1 MKFSR
6 QTALTFLSLILILL
20 GGCKGKDKTELVVL
34 SGGTK
39 PLKANQIFD
48 YLDNK
53 KENYERLV
61 GVTLFAKVTMRDTSA
76 LVKKAVKQ
84 YRALA
89 EKEGEDNLKLMGYS
103 KLLESA
109 DRRRNLVIHGVTDSD
124 MELAH
129 TITSLNQQVL
139 KIGDQINDTTMRI
152 LAITQLSSNY
162 FALGKND
169 SAEMLTKQGFDLA
182 YNSRD
187 YVHIHFFG
195 VNLGYVFNKKSMYG
209 AAQQYFE
216 TALEAAKKIG
226 SPHTMAVNNLVG
238 LLVSE
243 KNYYDAE
250 QLWNQEFSNKE
261 LNPDTYEDQ
270 VLIINKAY
278 ILQKLGK
285 YKEAQIWINKIKS
298 VANYPDLQIDFH
310 RVILN
315 QMEHQKLNTSVYLDS
330 IKSIWLVYPPDG
342 IKKMD
347 AFIQNALPVN
357 PNLITE
363 KDIRFIDSFVDQSK
377 DDYYDWVD
385 IFESIKGVRAQ
396 SKGDFNE
403 AIGHFRKALEI
414 KELANIKDGI
424 SRKSDITEKL
434 HIREQQAKL
443 EESNILLEHERTSYL
458 WYKLVTAAII
468 LLGLFIIFIIV
479 RERGRLKLQN
489 DLVEK
494 ELILEK
500 KSAEAL
506 QLENEINGRVL
517 ALSKLVIAK
526 ADRINKLLM
535 ALNENNFK
543 DQIRELK
550 TESLAIQN
558 AFSEAKPQLA
568 DKLLE
573 DYSDIQQDFPGVSD
587 LNMTEKRIFVLS
599 INGYHSKEIGSIL
612 GLTGQYVNN
621 ARTRI
626 RKKLDIAENWNEIKI
641 NKKNPNLT

>member
-1 MKFSR
+1 MKISR
-6 QTALTFLSLILILL
+6 HKALTFLSLFLILL
-20 GGCKGKDKTELVVL
+20 GGCKSKEKSELVVL
-34 SGGTK
+34 TGGTK
-39 PLKANQIFD
+39 PLKSNQIFD

-76 LVKKAVKQ
+76 LVKKALQV
-84 YRALA
+84 YRKRA
-89 EKEGEDNLKLMGYS
+89 EEEGENNLKLVGYS

-109 DRRRNLVIHGVTDSD
+109 DRRRNLVIHGVTKSD
-124 MELAH
+124 IELANS
-129 TITSLNQQVL
+129 ITDLNQQVL
-139 KIGDQINDTTMRI
+139 KIGDQLNDTTMKI

-162 FALGKND
+162 FGLGKND
-169 SAEMLTKQGFDLA
+169 SAEMLTKLGFDLA
-182 YNSRD
+182 YNNRD

-216 TALEAAKKIG
+216 TALEAAKKVG

-250 QLWNQEFSNKE
+250 QLWNQEFANKE
-261 LNPDTYEDQ
+261 LDPDSYEDQ

-285 YKEAQIWINKIKS
+285 HKEAQIWIKKIKN

-315 QMEHQKLNTSVYLDS
+315 QMEHEKLSTSAYLDS
-330 IKSIWLVYPPDG
+330 IKAIWLSYPPDG
-342 IKKMD
+342 IKKMNV
-347 AFIQNALPVN
+347 FIQNALPEN
-357 PNLITE
+357 SNLLSD
-363 KDIRFIDSFVDQSK
+363 KDIKFIDSFVDQST

-385 IFESIKGVRAQ
+385 IYESVKGVRAQ
-396 SKGDFNE
+396 SKGDLNE

-443 EESNILLEHERTSYL
+443 EESNILLEHERNSYL
-458 WYKLVTAAII
+458 WYRLVTAAII
-468 LLGLFIIFIIV
+468 LLGIFIIFIIV

-573 DYSDIQQDFPGVSD
+573 DYSEIQLDFPGVSE

-626 RKKLDIAENWNEIKI
+626 RKKLDISENWNEIKI
-641 NKKNPNLT
+641 NKKNPNLI

>member
-1 MKFSR
+1 MKISR
-6 QTALTFLSLILILL
+6 HKALTFLSLILILL
-20 GGCKGKDKTELVVL
+20 GGCKSKDKIELVVL
-34 SGGTK
+34 TGGTK
-39 PLKANQIFD
+39 PLKSDQIFD

-61 GVTLFAKVTMRDTSA
+61 GVTLFAKVTMRDTTA
-76 LVKKAVKQ
+76 LIKKALQV
-84 YRALA
+84 YRERA
-89 EKEGEDNLKLMGYS
+89 EKEGENNPKLLGYS

-109 DRRRNLVIHGVTDSD
+109 DRRRNLVLHGVTESD
-124 MELAH
+124 IDLANS
-129 TITSLNQQVL
+129 ITDLNQQVL
-139 KIGDQINDTTMRI
+139 KIGDELNDTTMKI

-162 FALGKND
+162 FGLGKND
-169 SAEMLTKQGFDLA
+169 SAEMLTKLGFDLA

-216 TALEAAKKIG
+216 TALEAAKKVG

-261 LNPDTYEDQ
+261 LDPDSYEDQ

-285 YKEAQIWINKIKS
+285 YKEAQIWINKIKN

-315 QMEHQKLNTSVYLDS
+315 QMEHEKKNTSEYLDS
-330 IKSIWLVYPPDG
+330 IKAIWLAYPPDG

-347 AFIQNALPVN
+347 AFIQHALPSN
-357 PNLITE
+357 SNLISE
-363 KDIRFIDSFVDQSK
+363 KDINFIDSFVDPSK

-385 IFESIKGVRAQ
+385 IYESIKGVRAQ
-396 SKGDFNE
+396 SNGDLNE

-414 KELANIKDGI
+414 KELAIIKDGI

-443 EESNILLEHERTSYL
+443 EESNILLEHERNSYL
-458 WYKLVTAAII
+458 WYRLVTAAII
-468 LLGLFIIFIIV
+468 LFGLFIIFIIV

-573 DYSDIQQDFPGVSD
+573 DYSEIQQDFPGVSE

-626 RKKLDIAENWNEIKI
+626 RKKLDISENWNEIKI
-641 NKKNPNLT
+641 NKKNPNLI

>member
-1 MKFSR
+1 MKISR
-6 QTALTFLSLILILL
+6 HKALTFLSLILILL
-20 GGCKGKDKTELVVL
+20 GGCKSNDKSELVVL

-39 PLKANQIFD
+39 PLKADQILD

-76 LVKKAVKQ
+76 LVKKALQV
-84 YRALA
+84 YRERA
-89 EKEGEDNLKLMGYS
+89 EKEGDNNLKLLGYS

-109 DRRRNLVIHGVTDSD
+109 DRRRNLVIHGVTESD
-124 MELAH
+124 KDLANS
-129 TITSLNQQVL
+129 ITDLNQQVL
-139 KIGDQINDTTMRI
+139 KIGDELNDTTMKI

-162 FALGKND
+162 FGLGKND
-169 SAEMLTKQGFDLA
+169 SAEMLTKLGFDLA

-216 TALEAAKKIG
+216 TALDAAKKVG

-250 QLWNQEFSNKE
+250 QLWNQEFTNKE
-261 LNPDTYEDQ
+261 LYPGSYEDQ
-270 VLIINKAY
+270 VLIINKSY

-285 YKEAQIWINKIKS
+285 YKEAQIWINKIND
-298 VANYPDLQIDFH
+298 VANYPDLQIDYH

-315 QMEHQKLNTSVYLDS
+315 QMEHEKLSTSLYLDS
-330 IKSIWLVYPPDG
+330 IKSIWLAYPPDG

-347 AFIQNALPVN
+347 AFIQNALPLN
-357 PNLITE
+357 SNLISE
-363 KDIRFIDSFVDQSK
+363 KDIKFIDSFVDPSK

-385 IFESIKGVRAQ
+385 IYESIKGVKAQ
-396 SKGDFNE
+396 SKGDLNE

-443 EESNILLEHERTSYL
+443 EESNILLEHERNSYL
-458 WYKLVTAAII
+458 WYRLITAAII

-543 DQIRELK
+543 EQIRELK

-573 DYSDIQQDFPGVSD
+573 DYSEIQQDFPGVSE

-626 RKKLDIAENWNEIKI
+626 RKKLDISENWNEIKI
-641 NKKNPNLT
+641 NKKNPNLI

>member
-1 MKFSR
+1 MINHKPKGLLFI
-6 QTALTFLSLILILL
+6 SLILFFLI
-20 GGCKGKDKTELVVL
+20 GCKNNDKIDLVVL

-39 PLKANQIFD
+39 PLKKEQILD

-53 KENYERLV
+53 KQNYERLV
-61 GVTLFAKVTMRDTSA
+61 GVTLFAKVTMRDTTELIKNA
-76 LVKKAVKQ
+76 VKK
-84 YRALA
+84 YRSLA
-89 EKEGEDNLKLMGYS
+89 EQEGDDNPQLLGYS

-109 DRRRNLVIHGVTDSD
+109 DRRRNLVIHGVTSSD
-124 MELAH
+124 LELAN
-129 TITSLNQQVL
+129 TITSINQQVL
-139 KIGDQINDTTMRI
+139 KIGDQINDTTMKI
-152 LAITQLSSNY
+152 LAITQLSANY
-162 FALGKND
+162 FGLGKND
-169 SAEMLTKQGFDLA
+169 SAELLTKQGFDLA

-216 TALEAAKKIG
+216 TALDAAKKIG

-243 KNYYDAE
+243 KNFYDAE
-250 QLWNQEFSNKE
+250 QLWNQEFSSRV
-261 LNPDTYEDQ
+261 LNPDLYEDQ

-278 ILQKLGK
+278 ISQKLGK
-285 YKEAQIWINKIKS
+285 FKEAQIWINKIKK
-298 VANYPDLQIDFH
+298 VANYADLQIDYH

-315 QMEHQKLNTSVYLDS
+315 QMEHNKMNTSAYLDS
-330 IKSIWLVYPPDG
+330 IKPIWLEYPPDG
-342 IKKMD
+342 VKKMD
-347 AFIQNALPVN
+347 AFIQNALPLN
-357 PNLITE
+357 PNLLTE
-363 KDIRFIDSFVDQSK
+363 RDIQFIDSFVDPSK

-385 IFESIKGVRAQ
+385 IYESIKGVRAQ
-396 SKGDFNE
+396 GKGDLNE
-403 AIGHFRKALEI
+403 SIVHFKKALEI
-414 KELANIKDGI
+414 NELSNIKDGI

-443 EESNILLEHERTSYL
+443 EESNLLLEHERNSYL
-458 WYKLVTAAII
+458 WYRFITAAII
-468 LLGLFIIFIIV
+468 LLGIFIIFIVV

-489 DLVEK
+489 SLVEK
-494 ELILEK
+494 ELHLEK

-543 DQIRELK
+543 ELIRELK
-550 TESLAIQN
+550 TESMAIQN

-568 DKLLE
+568 DRLLE
-573 DYSDIQQDFPGVSD
+573 DYSDIQNDFPAVTE
-587 LNMTEKRIFVLS
+587 LNITEKRIFVLS

-626 RKKLDIAENWNEIKI
+626 RKKLEIVDNWSEIKV

>member
-1 MKFSR
+1 MKISR
-6 QTALTFLSLILILL
+6 HKALTFLSLFLILL
-20 GGCKGKDKTELVVL
+20 GGCKSKEKSELVVL
-34 SGGTK
+34 TGGTK
-39 PLKANQIFD
+39 PLKSDQIFD

-76 LVKKAVKQ
+76 LVKKALQV
-84 YRALA
+84 YRKRA
-89 EKEGEDNLKLMGYS
+89 EEEGENNLKLVGYS

-109 DRRRNLVIHGVTDSD
+109 DRRRNLVIHGVTKSD
-124 MELAH
+124 IELANS
-129 TITSLNQQVL
+129 ITDLNQQVL
-139 KIGDQINDTTMRI
+139 KIGDQLNDTTMKI

-162 FALGKND
+162 FGLGKND
-169 SAEMLTKQGFDLA
+169 SAEMLTKLGFDLA
-182 YNSRD
+182 YNNRD

-216 TALEAAKKIG
+216 TALDAAKRVG

-243 KNYYDAE
+243 KNFYDAD
-250 QLWNQEFSNKE
+250 QLWNQEFANKE
-261 LNPDTYEDQ
+261 LNPDSYEDQ

-285 YKEAQIWINKIKS
+285 YKEGQIWINKIKI

-315 QMEHQKLNTSVYLDS
+315 HMEHENLNTSLYLDS
-330 IKSIWLVYPPDG
+330 IKAIWLSYPPDG
-342 IKKMD
+342 IKKMNV
-347 AFIQNALPVN
+347 FIQNALPEN
-357 PNLITE
+357 SNLLTD
-363 KDIRFIDSFVDQSK
+363 KDIKFIDSFVDQST

-385 IFESIKGVRAQ
+385 IYESVKGVRAQ
-396 SKGDFNE
+396 SRGDLNE

-443 EESNILLEHERTSYL
+443 EESNILLEHERNSYL
-458 WYKLVTAAII
+458 WYRLVTAAII
-468 LLGLFIIFIIV
+468 LLGIFIIFIIV

-573 DYSDIQQDFPGVSD
+573 DYSEIQLDFPGVSE

-626 RKKLDIAENWNEIKI
+626 RKKLDISENWNEIKI
-641 NKKNPNLT
+641 NKKNPNLI

>member
-1 MKFSR
+1 MRKNKPKG
-6 QTALTFLSLILILL
+6 FLLFSLILFFLI
-20 GGCKGKDKTELVVL
+20 GCNNNEKFDLVVL

-39 PLKANQIFD
+39 PLKKEQLLD

-61 GVTLFAKVTMRDTSA
+61 GVTLFAKVTMRDTTE
-76 LVKKAVKQ
+76 LVKNAVKK
-84 YRALA
+84 YRELA
-89 EKEGEDNLKLMGYS
+89 EQEGDDNPQLLGYS

-109 DRRRNLVIHGVTDSD
+109 DRRKGLVIHGVTSSD
-124 MELAH
+124 LDLAN
-129 TITSLNQQVL
+129 TITAINQQVL

-152 LAITQLSSNY
+152 LAITQLSANY
-162 FALGKND
+162 FGLGKND
-169 SAEMLTKQGFDLA
+169 SAELLTKQGFDLA

-216 TALEAAKKIG
+216 TALDAAKKIG

-243 KNYYDAE
+243 KNFYDAE
-250 QLWNQEFSNKE
+250 QLWNQEFSSKE
-261 LNPDTYEDQ
+261 FNPDLYEDQ

-278 ILQKLGK
+278 ISQKLGK
-285 YKEAQIWINKIKS
+285 YKEAQFWINKIKQ
-298 VANYPDLQIDFH
+298 VANYSDLKIDYH

-315 QMEHQKLNTSVYLDS
+315 QMEHNKVNTSAYLDS
-330 IKSIWLVYPPDG
+330 IKPIWLEYPPDG

-357 PNLITE
+357 ANLLTDNDL
-363 KDIRFIDSFVDQSK
+363 KFIDSFVDPSK

-385 IFESIKGVRAQ
+385 IYETIKGVRAQ
-396 SKGDFNE
+396 SKGDLNGS
-403 AIGHFRKALEI
+403 IVHLRKALEI
-414 KELANIKDGI
+414 NELAKIKDGI

-443 EESNILLEHERTSYL
+443 EESNLLLEHERNSYL
-458 WYKLVTAAII
+458 WYRFITAAII

-489 DLVEK
+489 ALVEK
-494 ELILEK
+494 ELNLEK

-543 DQIRELK
+543 EQIRELK
-550 TESLAIQN
+550 TESMAIQN

-568 DKLLE
+568 DRLLE
-573 DYSDIQQDFPGVSD
+573 DYSEIQNDFPAVSE
-587 LNMTEKRIFVLS
+587 LNITEKRIFVLS

-626 RKKLDIAENWNEIKI
+626 RKKLELVENWSEIKV

>member
-1 MKFSR
+1 M
-6 QTALTFLSLILILL
+6 
-20 GGCKGKDKTELVVL
+20 
-34 SGGTK
+34 
-39 PLKANQIFD
+39 
-48 YLDNK
+48 DNK

-76 LVKKAVKQ
+76 LVKKALQV
-84 YRALA
+84 YRERA
-89 EKEGEDNLKLMGYS
+89 EKEGDNNLKLLGYS

-109 DRRRNLVIHGVTDSD
+109 DRRRNLVIHGVTESD
-124 MELAH
+124 KDLANS
-129 TITSLNQQVL
+129 ITDLNQQVL
-139 KIGDQINDTTMRI
+139 KIGDELNDTTMKI

-162 FALGKND
+162 FGLGKND
-169 SAEMLTKQGFDLA
+169 SAEMLTKLGFDLA

-216 TALEAAKKIG
+216 TALDAAKKVG

-250 QLWNQEFSNKE
+250 QLWNQEFTNKE
-261 LNPDTYEDQ
+261 LDPGSYEDQ
-270 VLIINKAY
+270 VLIINKSY

-285 YKEAQIWINKIKS
+285 YKEAQIWINKIND
-298 VANYPDLQIDFH
+298 VANYPDLQIDYH

-315 QMEHQKLNTSVYLDS
+315 QMEHEKLSTSLYLDS
-330 IKSIWLVYPPDG
+330 IKSIWLAYPPDG

-347 AFIQNALPVN
+347 AFIQNALPLN
-357 PNLITE
+357 SNLISE
-363 KDIRFIDSFVDQSK
+363 KDIKFIDSFVDPSK

-385 IFESIKGVRAQ
+385 IYESIKGVRAQ
-396 SKGDFNE
+396 SKGDLNE

-443 EESNILLEHERTSYL
+443 EESNILLEHERNSYL
-458 WYKLVTAAII
+458 WYRLITAAII

-543 DQIRELK
+543 EQIRELK

-573 DYSDIQQDFPGVSD
+573 DYSEIQQDFPGVSE

-626 RKKLDIAENWNEIKI
+626 RKKLDISENWNEIKI
-641 NKKNPNLT
+641 NKKNPNLI

>member
-1 MKFSR
+1 MKISR
-6 QTALTFLSLILILL
+6 HKALTFLSLILILL
-20 GGCKGKDKTELVVL
+20 GGCKSNDKSELVVL

-39 PLKANQIFD
+39 PLKADQILD

-76 LVKKAVKQ
+76 LVKKALQV
-84 YRALA
+84 YRERA
-89 EKEGEDNLKLMGYS
+89 EKEGDNNLKLLGYS

-109 DRRRNLVIHGVTDSD
+109 DRRRNLVIHGVTESD
-124 MELAH
+124 KDLANS
-129 TITSLNQQVL
+129 ITDLNQQVL
-139 KIGDQINDTTMRI
+139 KIGDELNDTTMKI

-162 FALGKND
+162 FGLGKND
-169 SAEMLTKQGFDLA
+169 SAEMLTKLGFDLA

-216 TALEAAKKIG
+216 TALDAAKKVG

-250 QLWNQEFSNKE
+250 QLWNQEFTNKE
-261 LNPDTYEDQ
+261 LDPGSYEDQ
-270 VLIINKAY
+270 VLIINKSY

-285 YKEAQIWINKIKS
+285 YKEAQIWINKIND
-298 VANYPDLQIDFH
+298 VANYPDLQIDYH

-315 QMEHQKLNTSVYLDS
+315 QMEHEKLSTSLYLDS
-330 IKSIWLVYPPDG
+330 IKSIWLAYPPDG

-347 AFIQNALPVN
+347 AFIQNALPLN
-357 PNLITE
+357 SNLISE
-363 KDIRFIDSFVDQSK
+363 KDIKFIDSFVDPSK

-385 IFESIKGVRAQ
+385 IYESIKGVRAQ
-396 SKGDFNE
+396 SKGDLNE

-443 EESNILLEHERTSYL
+443 EESNILLEHERNSYL
-458 WYKLVTAAII
+458 WYRLITAAII

-543 DQIRELK
+543 EQIRELK

-573 DYSDIQQDFPGVSD
+573 DYSEIQQDFPGVSE

-612 GLTGQYVNN
+612 GLTRQYVNN

-626 RKKLDIAENWNEIKI
+626 RKKLDISENWNEIKI
-641 NKKNPNLT
+641 NKKNPNLI

>member
-1 MKFSR
+1 MKISWHK
-6 QTALTFLSLILILL
+6 ALTFLSLFLILL
-20 GGCKGKDKTELVVL
+20 GGCKSKEKSELVVL
-34 SGGTK
+34 TGGTK
-39 PLKANQIFD
+39 PLKSNQIFD

-76 LVKKAVKQ
+76 LVKKALQV
-84 YRALA
+84 YRKRA
-89 EKEGEDNLKLMGYS
+89 EEEGENNLKLVGYS

-109 DRRRNLVIHGVTDSD
+109 DRRRNLVIHGVTKSD
-124 MELAH
+124 IELANS
-129 TITSLNQQVL
+129 ITDLNQQVL
-139 KIGDQINDTTMRI
+139 KIGDQLNDTTMKI

-162 FALGKND
+162 FGLGKND
-169 SAEMLTKQGFDLA
+169 SAEMLTKLGFDLA

-216 TALEAAKKIG
+216 TALEAAKKVG

-250 QLWNQEFSNKE
+250 QLWNQEFANKE
-261 LNPDTYEDQ
+261 LDPDSYEDQ

-285 YKEAQIWINKIKS
+285 HKEAQIWIKKIKN

-315 QMEHQKLNTSVYLDS
+315 QMENEELSTSAYLDS
-330 IKSIWLVYPPDG
+330 IKSIWLAYPPDG
-342 IKKMD
+342 IKKMYV
-347 AFIQNALPVN
+347 FIQHALPGN
-357 PNLITE
+357 SNLLSD
-363 KDIRFIDSFVDQSK
+363 KDIKFIDSFVDQST

-385 IFESIKGVRAQ
+385 IYESVKGVRAQ
-396 SKGDFNE
+396 SEGDLNE

-443 EESNILLEHERTSYL
+443 EESNILLEHERNSYL
-458 WYKLVTAAII
+458 WYRLVTAAII
-468 LLGLFIIFIIV
+468 LLGIFIIFIIV

-573 DYSDIQQDFPGVSD
+573 DYSEIQLDFPGVSE

-626 RKKLDIAENWNEIKI
+626 RKKLDISENWNEIKI
-641 NKKNPNLT
+641 NKKNPNLI

>member
-357 PNLITE
+357 HNLITE

-468 LLGLFIIFIIV
+468 LFGLFIIFIIV

>member
-1 MKFSR
+1 MKISWHK
-6 QTALTFLSLILILL
+6 ALTFLSLFLILL
-20 GGCKGKDKTELVVL
+20 GGCKSKEKSELVVL
-34 SGGTK
+34 TGGTK
-39 PLKANQIFD
+39 PLKSNQIFD

-76 LVKKAVKQ
+76 LVKKALQV
-84 YRALA
+84 YRKRA
-89 EKEGEDNLKLMGYS
+89 EEEGENNLKLVGYS
-103 KLLESA
+103 KLLESV
-109 DRRRNLVIHGVTDSD
+109 DRRRNLVIHGVTKSD
-124 MELAH
+124 IELANS
-129 TITSLNQQVL
+129 ITDLNQQVL
-139 KIGDQINDTTMRI
+139 KIGDQLNDTTMKI

-162 FALGKND
+162 FGLGKND
-169 SAEMLTKQGFDLA
+169 SAEMLTKLGFDLA
-182 YNSRD
+182 YNNRD

-216 TALEAAKKIG
+216 TALEAAKKVG

-250 QLWNQEFSNKE
+250 QLWNQEFANKE
-261 LNPDTYEDQ
+261 LDPDSYEDQ

-285 YKEAQIWINKIKS
+285 HKEAQIWIKKIKN

-315 QMEHQKLNTSVYLDS
+315 QMENEELSTSAYLDS
-330 IKSIWLVYPPDG
+330 IKSIWLAYPPDG
-342 IKKMD
+342 IKKMYV
-347 AFIQNALPVN
+347 FIQHALPGN
-357 PNLITE
+357 SNLLSD
-363 KDIRFIDSFVDQSK
+363 KDIKFIDSFVDQST

-385 IFESIKGVRAQ
+385 IYEFVKGVRAQ
-396 SKGDFNE
+396 SEGDLNE

-434 HIREQQAKL
+434 HIREQQVKL
-443 EESNILLEHERTSYL
+443 EESNILLEHERNSYL
-458 WYKLVTAAII
+458 WYRLVTAAII
-468 LLGLFIIFIIV
+468 LLGIFIIFIIV

-573 DYSDIQQDFPGVSD
+573 DYSEIQLDFPGVSE

-626 RKKLDIAENWNEIKI
+626 RKKLDISENWNEIKI
-641 NKKNPNLT
+641 NKKNPNLI

>member
-1 MKFSR
+1 MKISR
-6 QTALTFLSLILILL
+6 HKALTFLSLFLILL
-20 GGCKGKDKTELVVL
+20 GGCKSKEKSELVVL
-34 SGGTK
+34 TGGTK
-39 PLKANQIFD
+39 PLKSNQIFD

-76 LVKKAVKQ
+76 LVKKALQV
-84 YRALA
+84 YRKRA
-89 EKEGEDNLKLMGYS
+89 EEEGENNLKLVGYS

-109 DRRRNLVIHGVTDSD
+109 DRRRNLVIHGVTKSD
-124 MELAH
+124 IELANS
-129 TITSLNQQVL
+129 ITDLNQQVL
-139 KIGDQINDTTMRI
+139 KIGDQLNDTTMKI

-162 FALGKND
+162 FGLGKND
-169 SAEMLTKQGFDLA
+169 SAEMLTKLGFDLA
-182 YNSRD
+182 YNNRD

-216 TALEAAKKIG
+216 TALEAAKKVG

-250 QLWNQEFSNKE
+250 QLWNQEFANKE
-261 LNPDTYEDQ
+261 LDPDSYEDQ

-285 YKEAQIWINKIKS
+285 HKEAQIWIRKIKN

-315 QMEHQKLNTSVYLDS
+315 QMENEELSTSAYLDS
-330 IKSIWLVYPPDG
+330 IKSIWLAYPPDG
-342 IKKMD
+342 IKKMYV
-347 AFIQNALPVN
+347 FIQHALPGN
-357 PNLITE
+357 SNLLSD
-363 KDIRFIDSFVDQSK
+363 KDINFIDSFVDQST

-385 IFESIKGVRAQ
+385 IYESVKGVRAQ
-396 SKGDFNE
+396 SKGDLNE

-443 EESNILLEHERTSYL
+443 EESNILLEHERNSYL
-458 WYKLVTAAII
+458 WYRLVTAAII
-468 LLGLFIIFIIV
+468 LLGIFIIFIIV

-573 DYSDIQQDFPGVSD
+573 DYSEIQLDFPGVSE

-626 RKKLDIAENWNEIKI
+626 RKKLDISENWNEIKI
-641 NKKNPNLT
+641 NKKNPNLI

>member
-1 MKFSR
+1 MKISR
-6 QTALTFLSLILILL
+6 HKALTFLFLILILL
-20 GGCKGKDKTELVVL
+20 GGCKSNDKSELVVL

-39 PLKANQIFD
+39 PLKADQILD

-76 LVKKAVKQ
+76 LVKKALQV
-84 YRALA
+84 YRERA
-89 EKEGEDNLKLMGYS
+89 EKEGYNNLKLLGYS

-109 DRRRNLVIHGVTDSD
+109 DRRRNLVIHGVTESD
-124 MELAH
+124 KDLANS
-129 TITSLNQQVL
+129 ITDLNQQVL
-139 KIGDQINDTTMRI
+139 KIGDELNDTTMKI
-152 LAITQLSSNY
+152 LAFTQLSSNY
-162 FALGKND
+162 FGLGKND
-169 SAEMLTKQGFDLA
+169 SAEMLTKLGFDLA

-216 TALEAAKKIG
+216 TALDAAKKVG
-226 SPHTMAVNNLVG
+226 SPYTMAVNNLVG

-250 QLWNQEFSNKE
+250 QLWNQEFTNKE
-261 LNPDTYEDQ
+261 LDPGSYEDQ
-270 VLIINKAY
+270 VLIINKSY

-285 YKEAQIWINKIKS
+285 YKEAQIWINKIND
-298 VANYPDLQIDFH
+298 VANYPDLQIDYH

-315 QMEHQKLNTSVYLDS
+315 QMEHEKLSTSVYLDS
-330 IKSIWLVYPPDG
+330 IKSIWLAYPPDG

-347 AFIQNALPVN
+347 AFIQNALPLN
-357 PNLITE
+357 SNLISE
-363 KDIRFIDSFVDQSK
+363 KDIKFIDSFVDPSK

-385 IFESIKGVRAQ
+385 IYESIKGVRAQ
-396 SKGDFNE
+396 SKGDLNE

-443 EESNILLEHERTSYL
+443 EESNILLEHERNSYL
-458 WYKLVTAAII
+458 WYRLITAAII

-573 DYSDIQQDFPGVSD
+573 DYSEIQLDFPGVSE

-626 RKKLDIAENWNEIKI
+626 RKKLDISENWNEIKI
-641 NKKNPNLT
+641 NKKNPNLI

>member
-1 MKFSR
+1 MKISR
-6 QTALTFLSLILILL
+6 HKALTFLSLFLILL
-20 GGCKGKDKTELVVL
+20 GGCKSKEKSELVVL
-34 SGGTK
+34 TGGTK
-39 PLKANQIFD
+39 PLKSNQIFD

-76 LVKKAVKQ
+76 LVKKALQV
-84 YRALA
+84 YRKRA
-89 EKEGEDNLKLMGYS
+89 EEEGENNLKLVGYS

-109 DRRRNLVIHGVTDSD
+109 DRRRNLVIHGVTKSD
-124 MELAH
+124 IELANS
-129 TITSLNQQVL
+129 ITDLNQQVL
-139 KIGDQINDTTMRI
+139 KIGDQLNDTTMKI

-162 FALGKND
+162 FGLGKND
-169 SAEMLTKQGFDLA
+169 SAEMLTKLGFDLA
-182 YNSRD
+182 YNNRD

-216 TALEAAKKIG
+216 TALDAAKKIG

-250 QLWNQEFSNKE
+250 QLWNQEFANKE
-261 LNPDTYEDQ
+261 LDPDSYEDQ

-285 YKEAQIWINKIKS
+285 HKEAQIWIKKIKN

-315 QMEHQKLNTSVYLDS
+315 QMEHEKLSTSAYLDS
-330 IKSIWLVYPPDG
+330 IKSIWLAYPPDG
-342 IKKMD
+342 IKKMN
-347 AFIQNALPVN
+347 AFIQHALPGN
-357 PNLITE
+357 SNLLSD
-363 KDIRFIDSFVDQSK
+363 KDIKFIDSFVDQST

-385 IFESIKGVRAQ
+385 IYESVKGVRAQ
-396 SKGDFNE
+396 SKGDLNE

-443 EESNILLEHERTSYL
+443 EESNILLEHERNSYL
-458 WYKLVTAAII
+458 WYRLVTAAII
-468 LLGLFIIFIIV
+468 LLGIFIIFIIV

-573 DYSDIQQDFPGVSD
+573 DYSEIQLDFPGVSE

-626 RKKLDIAENWNEIKI
+626 RKKLDISENWNEIKI
-641 NKKNPNLT
+641 NKKNPNLI

>member
-1 MKFSR
+1 MRKNKPKG
-6 QTALTFLSLILILL
+6 FLLFSLILFFFI
-20 GGCKGKDKTELVVL
+20 GCNNNDKLDLVVL

-39 PLKANQIFD
+39 PLKKEQLLD
-48 YLDNK
+48 YLDKK

-61 GVTLFAKVTMRDTSA
+61 GVTLFAKVTMRDTTE
-76 LVKKAVKQ
+76 LVKKALKQ
-84 YRALA
+84 YRELA
-89 EKEGEDNLKLMGYS
+89 EQEGEENPQLLGYS

-109 DRRRNLVIHGVTDSD
+109 DRRKSLVIHGVTSSD
-124 MELAH
+124 LDLAN
-129 TITSLNQQVL
+129 TITSINQQVL
-139 KIGDQINDTTMRI
+139 KIGDLINDTTMKI
-152 LAITQLSSNY
+152 LAISQLSANY
-162 FALGKND
+162 FGLGKND
-169 SAEMLTKQGFDLA
+169 SAELLTKQGFDLA

-216 TALEAAKKIG
+216 TALDAAKKIG

-243 KNYYDAE
+243 KNFYDAE
-250 QLWNQEFSNKE
+250 QLWNQEFSSKE
-261 LNPDTYEDQ
+261 FNPDLYEDQ

-278 ILQKLGK
+278 ISQKLGK
-285 YKEAQIWINKIKS
+285 YKEAQLWINKIRNL
-298 VANYPDLQIDFH
+298 ANYSDLKIDYH

-315 QMEHQKLNTSVYLDS
+315 QMEHNKVNTSLYLDS
-330 IKSIWLVYPPDG
+330 IKSIWLEYPPDG
-342 IKKMD
+342 IKKME
-347 AFIQNALPVN
+347 AFIQNALPLN
-357 PNLITE
+357 ANLLTE
-363 KDIRFIDSFVDQSK
+363 NDINFIDSFVDPSK

-385 IFESIKGVRAQ
+385 IYETIKGVRAQ
-396 SKGDFNE
+396 SKGDLNGS
-403 AIGHFRKALEI
+403 IVHLRKALEI
-414 KELANIKDGI
+414 NELAKIKDGI

-434 HIREQQAKL
+434 HIREQQARL
-443 EESNILLEHERTSYL
+443 EESNLLLEHERNSYL
-458 WYKLVTAAII
+458 WYRFITAAII
-468 LLGLFIIFIIV
+468 LLGLFIIFIVV

-489 DLVEK
+489 ALVEK
-494 ELILEK
+494 ELNLEK

-543 DQIRELK
+543 EQIRELK
-550 TESLAIQN
+550 TESMAIQN

-568 DKLLE
+568 DRLLE
-573 DYSDIQQDFPGVSD
+573 DYSEIQNDFPAVSE
-587 LNMTEKRIFVLS
+587 LNITEKRIFVLS

-626 RKKLDIAENWNEIKI
+626 RKKLEIAENWNEIKI

>member
-1 MKFSR
+1 MKISR
-6 QTALTFLSLILILL
+6 HKALTFLSLILILL
-20 GGCKGKDKTELVVL
+20 GGCKSNDKSELVVL

-39 PLKANQIFD
+39 PLKADQILD

-76 LVKKAVKQ
+76 LVKKALQV
-84 YRALA
+84 YRERA
-89 EKEGEDNLKLMGYS
+89 EKEGDNNLKLLGYS

-109 DRRRNLVIHGVTDSD
+109 DRRRNLVIHGVTESD
-124 MELAH
+124 KDLANS
-129 TITSLNQQVL
+129 ITDLNQQVL
-139 KIGDQINDTTMRI
+139 KIGDELNDTTMKI

-162 FALGKND
+162 FGLGKND
-169 SAEMLTKQGFDLA
+169 SAEMLTKLGFDLA

-216 TALEAAKKIG
+216 TALDAAKKVG

-250 QLWNQEFSNKE
+250 QLWNQEFTNKE
-261 LNPDTYEDQ
+261 LDPGSYEDQ
-270 VLIINKAY
+270 VLIINKSY

-285 YKEAQIWINKIKS
+285 YKEAQIWINKIND
-298 VANYPDLQIDFH
+298 VANYPDLQIDYH

-315 QMEHQKLNTSVYLDS
+315 QMEHEKLSTSVYLDS
-330 IKSIWLVYPPDG
+330 IKSIWLAYPPDG

-347 AFIQNALPVN
+347 AFIQNALPLN
-357 PNLITE
+357 SNLISE
-363 KDIRFIDSFVDQSK
+363 KDIKFIDSFVDPSK

-385 IFESIKGVRAQ
+385 IYESIKGVRAQ
-396 SKGDFNE
+396 SKGDLNE

-443 EESNILLEHERTSYL
+443 EESNILLEHERNSYL
-458 WYKLVTAAII
+458 WYRLITAAII

-535 ALNENNFK
+535 ALNESNFK
-543 DQIRELK
+543 EQIRELK

-573 DYSDIQQDFPGVSD
+573 DYSEIQQDFPGVSE

-626 RKKLDIAENWNEIKI
+626 RKKLDISENWNEIKI
-641 NKKNPNLT
+641 NKKNPNLI

>member
-1 MKFSR
+1 MKISR
-6 QTALTFLSLILILL
+6 HKALTFLSLFLILL
-20 GGCKGKDKTELVVL
+20 GGCKSKEKSELVVL
-34 SGGTK
+34 TGGTK
-39 PLKANQIFD
+39 PLKSNQIFD

-76 LVKKAVKQ
+76 LIKKALQV
-84 YRALA
+84 YRKRA
-89 EKEGEDNLKLMGYS
+89 EEEGENNLKLVGYS

-109 DRRRNLVIHGVTDSD
+109 DRRRNLVIHGVTKSD
-124 MELAH
+124 IELANS
-129 TITSLNQQVL
+129 ITDLNQQVL
-139 KIGDQINDTTMRI
+139 KIGDQLNDTTMKI

-162 FALGKND
+162 FGLGKND
-169 SAEMLTKQGFDLA
+169 SAEMLTKLGFDLA

-216 TALEAAKKIG
+216 TALEAAKKVG

-250 QLWNQEFSNKE
+250 QLWNQEFANKE
-261 LNPDTYEDQ
+261 LDPDSYEDQ

-285 YKEAQIWINKIKS
+285 HKEAQIWIKKIKN

-315 QMEHQKLNTSVYLDS
+315 QMENEELSTSAYLDS
-330 IKSIWLVYPPDG
+330 IKSIWIAYPPDG
-342 IKKMD
+342 IKKMYV
-347 AFIQNALPVN
+347 FIQHALPGN
-357 PNLITE
+357 SNLLSD
-363 KDIRFIDSFVDQSK
+363 KDIKFIDSFVDQST

-385 IFESIKGVRAQ
+385 IYESVKGVRAQ
-396 SKGDFNE
+396 SEGDLNE

-443 EESNILLEHERTSYL
+443 EESNILLEHERNSYL
-458 WYKLVTAAII
+458 WYRLVTAAII
-468 LLGLFIIFIIV
+468 LLGIFIIFIIV

-543 DQIRELK
+543 DQIKELK

-573 DYSDIQQDFPGVSD
+573 DYSEIQLDFPGVSE

-626 RKKLDIAENWNEIKI
+626 RKKLDISENWNEIKI
-641 NKKNPNLT
+641 NKKNPNLI

>member
-1 MKFSR
+1 MKISR
-6 QTALTFLSLILILL
+6 HKALTFLSLILILL
-20 GGCKGKDKTELVVL
+20 GGCKSNDKSELVVL

-39 PLKANQIFD
+39 PLKADQILD

-76 LVKKAVKQ
+76 LVKKALQV
-84 YRALA
+84 YRERA
-89 EKEGEDNLKLMGYS
+89 EKEGDNNLKLLGYS

-109 DRRRNLVIHGVTDSD
+109 DRRRNLVIHGVTESD
-124 MELAH
+124 KDLANS
-129 TITSLNQQVL
+129 ITDLNQQVL
-139 KIGDQINDTTMRI
+139 KIGDELNDTTMKI

-162 FALGKND
+162 FGLGKND
-169 SAEMLTKQGFDLA
+169 SAEMLTKLGFDLA

-216 TALEAAKKIG
+216 TALDAAKKVG

-250 QLWNQEFSNKE
+250 QLWNQEFTNKE
-261 LNPDTYEDQ
+261 LDPGSYEDQ
-270 VLIINKAY
+270 VLIINKSY

-285 YKEAQIWINKIKS
+285 YKEAQIWINKIND
-298 VANYPDLQIDFH
+298 VANYPDLQIDYH

-315 QMEHQKLNTSVYLDS
+315 QMEHEKLSTSLYLDS
-330 IKSIWLVYPPDG
+330 IKSIWLAYPPDG

-347 AFIQNALPVN
+347 AFIQNALPLN
-357 PNLITE
+357 SNLISE
-363 KDIRFIDSFVDQSK
+363 KDIKFIDSFVDPSK

-385 IFESIKGVRAQ
+385 IYESIKGVRAQ
-396 SKGDFNE
+396 SKGDLNE

-443 EESNILLEHERTSYL
+443 EESNILLEHERNSYL
-458 WYKLVTAAII
+458 WYRLITAAII

-543 DQIRELK
+543 EQIRELK

-573 DYSDIQQDFPGVSD
+573 DYSEIQQDFPGVSE

-626 RKKLDIAENWNEIKI
+626 RKKLDISENWNEIKI
-641 NKKNPNLT
+641 NKKNPNLI

>member
-1 MKFSR
+1 MKISR
-6 QTALTFLSLILILL
+6 HKALTFLSLFLILL
-20 GGCKGKDKTELVVL
+20 GGCKSKEKSELVVL
-34 SGGTK
+34 TGGTK
-39 PLKANQIFD
+39 PLKSNQIFD

-76 LVKKAVKQ
+76 LVKKALQV
-84 YRALA
+84 YRKRA
-89 EKEGEDNLKLMGYS
+89 EEEGENNLKLVGYS

-109 DRRRNLVIHGVTDSD
+109 DRRRNLVIHGVTKSD
-124 MELAH
+124 IELANS
-129 TITSLNQQVL
+129 ITDLNQQVL
-139 KIGDQINDTTMRI
+139 KIGDQLNDTTMKI

-162 FALGKND
+162 FGLGKND
-169 SAEMLTKQGFDLA
+169 SAEMLTKLGFDLA

-216 TALEAAKKIG
+216 TALEAAKKVG

-250 QLWNQEFSNKE
+250 QLWNQEFANKE
-261 LNPDTYEDQ
+261 LDPDSYEDQ

-285 YKEAQIWINKIKS
+285 HKEAQIWIKKIKN

-315 QMEHQKLNTSVYLDS
+315 QMENEELSTSAYLDS
-330 IKSIWLVYPPDG
+330 IKSIWLAYPPDG
-342 IKKMD
+342 IKKMYV
-347 AFIQNALPVN
+347 FIQHALPGN
-357 PNLITE
+357 SNLLSD
-363 KDIRFIDSFVDQSK
+363 KDIKFIDSFVDQST

-385 IFESIKGVRAQ
+385 IYESVKGVRAQ
-396 SKGDFNE
+396 SEGDLNE

-443 EESNILLEHERTSYL
+443 EESNILLEHERNSYL
-458 WYKLVTAAII
+458 WYRLVTAAII
-468 LLGLFIIFIIV
+468 LLGIFIIFIIV

-573 DYSDIQQDFPGVSD
+573 DYSEIQLDFPGVSE

-626 RKKLDIAENWNEIKI
+626 RKKLDISENWNEIKI
-641 NKKNPNLT
+641 NKKNPNLI

>member
-1 MKFSR
+1 MKISR
-6 QTALTFLSLILILL
+6 HKALTFLSLILILL
-20 GGCKGKDKTELVVL
+20 GGCKSNDKSELVVL

-39 PLKANQIFD
+39 PLKADQILD

-76 LVKKAVKQ
+76 LVKKALQV
-84 YRALA
+84 YRERA
-89 EKEGEDNLKLMGYS
+89 EKEGDNNLKLLGYS

-109 DRRRNLVIHGVTDSD
+109 DRRRNLVIHGVTESD
-124 MELAH
+124 KDLANS
-129 TITSLNQQVL
+129 ITDLNQQVL
-139 KIGDQINDTTMRI
+139 KIGDELNDTTMKI

-162 FALGKND
+162 FGLGKND
-169 SAEMLTKQGFDLA
+169 SAEMLTKLGFDLA

-216 TALEAAKKIG
+216 TALDAAKKVG

-261 LNPDTYEDQ
+261 LDPGSYEDQ
-270 VLIINKAY
+270 VLIINKSY

-285 YKEAQIWINKIKS
+285 YKEAQIWINKIND
-298 VANYPDLQIDFH
+298 VANYPDLQIDYH

-315 QMEHQKLNTSVYLDS
+315 QMEHEKLSTSLYLDS
-330 IKSIWLVYPPDG
+330 IKSIWLAYPPDG

-347 AFIQNALPVN
+347 AFIQNALPLN
-357 PNLITE
+357 SNLISE
-363 KDIRFIDSFVDQSK
+363 KDIKFIDSFVDPSK

-385 IFESIKGVRAQ
+385 IYESIKGVRAQ
-396 SKGDFNE
+396 SKGDLNE

-443 EESNILLEHERTSYL
+443 EESNILLEHERNSYL
-458 WYKLVTAAII
+458 WYRLITAAII

-543 DQIRELK
+543 EQIRELK

-573 DYSDIQQDFPGVSD
+573 DYSEIQQDFPGVSE

-626 RKKLDIAENWNEIKI
+626 RKKLDISENWNEIKI
-641 NKKNPNLT
+641 NKKNPNLI

>member
-1 MKFSR
+1 
-6 QTALTFLSLILILL
+6 
-20 GGCKGKDKTELVVL
+20 V
-34 SGGTK
+34 
-39 PLKANQIFD
+39 
-48 YLDNK
+48 
-53 KENYERLV
+53 
-61 GVTLFAKVTMRDTSA
+61 
-76 LVKKAVKQ
+76 
-84 YRALA
+84 
-89 EKEGEDNLKLMGYS
+89 GYS

-109 DRRRNLVIHGVTDSD
+109 DRRRNLVIHGVTKSD
-124 MELAH
+124 IELANS
-129 TITSLNQQVL
+129 ITDLNQQVL
-139 KIGDQINDTTMRI
+139 KIGDQLNDTTMKI

-162 FALGKND
+162 FGLGKND
-169 SAEMLTKQGFDLA
+169 SAEMLTKLGFDLA
-182 YNSRD
+182 YNNRD

-216 TALEAAKKIG
+216 TALEAAKKVG

-250 QLWNQEFSNKE
+250 QLWNQEFANKE
-261 LNPDTYEDQ
+261 LDPDSYEDQ

-285 YKEAQIWINKIKS
+285 HKEAQIWIKKIKN

-315 QMEHQKLNTSVYLDS
+315 QMEHEKLSTSAYLDS
-330 IKSIWLVYPPDG
+330 IKSIWLAYPPDG
-342 IKKMD
+342 IKKMN
-347 AFIQNALPVN
+347 AFIQHALPGN
-357 PNLITE
+357 SNLLSD
-363 KDIRFIDSFVDQSK
+363 KDIKFIDSFVDQST

-385 IFESIKGVRAQ
+385 IYESVKGVRAQ
-396 SKGDFNE
+396 SEGDLNE

-424 SRKSDITEKL
+424 SRKSDITEKI

-443 EESNILLEHERTSYL
+443 EESNILLEHERNSYL
-458 WYKLVTAAII
+458 WYRLVTAAII
-468 LLGLFIIFIIV
+468 LLGIFIIFIIV

-494 ELILEK
+494 ELILDK

-573 DYSDIQQDFPGVSD
+573 DYSEIQLDFPGVSE

-626 RKKLDIAENWNEIKI
+626 RKKLDISENWNEIKI
-641 NKKNPNLT
+641 NKKNPNLI

>member
-1 MKFSR
+1 MKISR
-6 QTALTFLSLILILL
+6 HKALTFLSLFLILL
-20 GGCKGKDKTELVVL
+20 GGCKSKEKSELVVL
-34 SGGTK
+34 TGGTK
-39 PLKANQIFD
+39 PLKSNQIFD

-76 LVKKAVKQ
+76 LIKKALQV
-84 YRALA
+84 YRKRA
-89 EKEGEDNLKLMGYS
+89 EEEGENNLKLVGYS

-109 DRRRNLVIHGVTDSD
+109 DRRRNLVIHGVTKSD
-124 MELAH
+124 IELANS
-129 TITSLNQQVL
+129 ITDLNQQVL
-139 KIGDQINDTTMRI
+139 KIGDQLNDTTMKI

-162 FALGKND
+162 FGLGKND
-169 SAEMLTKQGFDLA
+169 SAEMLTKLGFDLA
-182 YNSRD
+182 YNNRD

-216 TALEAAKKIG
+216 TALDAAKKIG

-250 QLWNQEFSNKE
+250 QLWNQEFANKE
-261 LNPDTYEDQ
+261 LDPDSYEDQ

-285 YKEAQIWINKIKS
+285 HKEAQIWIKKIKN

-315 QMEHQKLNTSVYLDS
+315 QMENEELSTSAYLDS
-330 IKSIWLVYPPDG
+330 IKSIWLAYPPDG
-342 IKKMD
+342 IKKMNV
-347 AFIQNALPVN
+347 FIQHALPGN
-357 PNLITE
+357 SNLLSD
-363 KDIRFIDSFVDQSK
+363 KDIKFIDSFVDQST

-385 IFESIKGVRAQ
+385 IYESVKGVRAQ
-396 SKGDFNE
+396 SKGDLNE

-443 EESNILLEHERTSYL
+443 EESNILLEHERNSYL
-458 WYKLVTAAII
+458 WYRLVTAAII
-468 LLGLFIIFIIV
+468 LLGIFIIFIIV

-573 DYSDIQQDFPGVSD
+573 DYSEIQLDFPGVSE

-626 RKKLDIAENWNEIKI
+626 RKKLDISENWNEIKI
-641 NKKNPNLT
+641 NKKNPNLI

>member
-1 MKFSR
+1 MKISR
-6 QTALTFLSLILILL
+6 HKALTFLSLFLILL
-20 GGCKGKDKTELVVL
+20 GGCKSKEKSELVVL
-34 SGGTK
+34 TGGTK
-39 PLKANQIFD
+39 PLKSNQIFD

-76 LVKKAVKQ
+76 LIKKALQV
-84 YRALA
+84 YRKRA
-89 EKEGEDNLKLMGYS
+89 EEEGENNLKLVGYS

-109 DRRRNLVIHGVTDSD
+109 DRRRNLVIHGVTKSD
-124 MELAH
+124 IELANS
-129 TITSLNQQVL
+129 ITDLNQQVL
-139 KIGDQINDTTMRI
+139 KIGDQLNDTTMKI

-162 FALGKND
+162 FGLGKND
-169 SAEMLTKQGFDLA
+169 SAEMLTKLGFDLA
-182 YNSRD
+182 YNNRD

-216 TALEAAKKIG
+216 TALEAAKKVG

-250 QLWNQEFSNKE
+250 QLWNQEFANKE
-261 LNPDTYEDQ
+261 LDPDSYEDQ

-285 YKEAQIWINKIKS
+285 HKEAQIWIKKIKN

-315 QMEHQKLNTSVYLDS
+315 QMEHEKLSTSAYLDS
-330 IKSIWLVYPPDG
+330 IKSIWLAYPPDG
-342 IKKMD
+342 IKKMN
-347 AFIQNALPVN
+347 AFIQHALPGN
-357 PNLITE
+357 SNLLSD
-363 KDIRFIDSFVDQSK
+363 KDIKFIDSFVDQST

-385 IFESIKGVRAQ
+385 IYESVKGVRAQ
-396 SKGDFNE
+396 SKGDLNE

-443 EESNILLEHERTSYL
+443 EESNILLEHERNSYL
-458 WYKLVTAAII
+458 WYRLVTAAII
-468 LLGLFIIFIIV
+468 LLGIFIIFIIV

-573 DYSDIQQDFPGVSD
+573 DYSEIQLDFPGVSE

-626 RKKLDIAENWNEIKI
+626 RKKLDISENWNEIKI
-641 NKKNPNLT
+641 NKKNPNLI

>member
-1 MKFSR
+1 MKISR
-6 QTALTFLSLILILL
+6 HKALTFLSLFLILL
-20 GGCKGKDKTELVVL
+20 GGCKSKEKSELVVL
-34 SGGTK
+34 TGGTK
-39 PLKANQIFD
+39 PLKSNQIFD

-76 LVKKAVKQ
+76 LIKKALQV
-84 YRALA
+84 YRKRA
-89 EKEGEDNLKLMGYS
+89 EEEGENNLKLVGYS

-109 DRRRNLVIHGVTDSD
+109 HRRRNLVIHGVTKSD
-124 MELAH
+124 IELANS
-129 TITSLNQQVL
+129 ITDLNQQVL
-139 KIGDQINDTTMRI
+139 KIGDQLNDTTMKI

-162 FALGKND
+162 FGLGKND
-169 SAEMLTKQGFDLA
+169 SAEMLTKLGFDLA

-216 TALEAAKKIG
+216 TALEAAKKVG

-250 QLWNQEFSNKE
+250 QLWNQEFANKE
-261 LNPDTYEDQ
+261 LDPDSYEDQ

-285 YKEAQIWINKIKS
+285 HKEAQIWIRKIKN

-315 QMEHQKLNTSVYLDS
+315 QMENEELSTSAYLDS
-330 IKSIWLVYPPDG
+330 IKSIWLAYPPDG
-342 IKKMD
+342 IKKMYV
-347 AFIQNALPVN
+347 FIQHALPGN
-357 PNLITE
+357 SNLLSD
-363 KDIRFIDSFVDQSK
+363 KDINFIDSFVDQST

-385 IFESIKGVRAQ
+385 IYESVKGVRAQ
-396 SKGDFNE
+396 SKGDLNE

-443 EESNILLEHERTSYL
+443 EESNILLEHERNSYL
-458 WYKLVTAAII
+458 WYRLVTAAII
-468 LLGLFIIFIIV
+468 LLGIFIIFIIV

-573 DYSDIQQDFPGVSD
+573 DYSEIQLDFPGVSE

-626 RKKLDIAENWNEIKI
+626 RKKLDISENWNEIKI
-641 NKKNPNLT
+641 NKKNPNLI

>member
-1 MKFSR
+1 MKISR
-6 QTALTFLSLILILL
+6 HKALTFLSLFLILL
-20 GGCKGKDKTELVVL
+20 GGCKSKEKSELVVL
-34 SGGTK
+34 TGGTK
-39 PLKANQIFD
+39 PLKSNQIFD

-76 LVKKAVKQ
+76 LVKKALQV
-84 YRALA
+84 YRKRA
-89 EKEGEDNLKLMGYS
+89 EEEGENNLKLVGYS

-109 DRRRNLVIHGVTDSD
+109 DRRRNLVIHGVTKSD
-124 MELAH
+124 IELANS
-129 TITSLNQQVL
+129 ITDLNQQVL
-139 KIGDQINDTTMRI
+139 KIGDQLNDTTMKI

-162 FALGKND
+162 FGLGKND
-169 SAEMLTKQGFDLA
+169 SAEMLTKLGFDLA
-182 YNSRD
+182 YNNRD

-216 TALEAAKKIG
+216 TALDAAKKIG

-250 QLWNQEFSNKE
+250 QLWNQEFANKE
-261 LNPDTYEDQ
+261 LDPDSYEDQ

-285 YKEAQIWINKIKS
+285 HKEAQIWIKKIKN

-315 QMEHQKLNTSVYLDS
+315 QMENEELSTSAYLDS
-330 IKSIWLVYPPDG
+330 IKSIWLAYPPDG
-342 IKKMD
+342 IKKMNV
-347 AFIQNALPVN
+347 FIQHALPGN
-357 PNLITE
+357 SNLLSD
-363 KDIRFIDSFVDQSK
+363 KDIKFIDSFVDQST

-385 IFESIKGVRAQ
+385 IYESVKGVRAQ
-396 SKGDFNE
+396 SKGDLNE

-443 EESNILLEHERTSYL
+443 EESNILLEHERNSYL
-458 WYKLVTAAII
+458 WYRLVTAAII
-468 LLGLFIIFIIV
+468 LLGIFIIFIIV

-573 DYSDIQQDFPGVSD
+573 DYSEIQLDFPGVSE

-626 RKKLDIAENWNEIKI
+626 RKKLDISENWNEIKI
-641 NKKNPNLT
+641 NKKNPNLI

>member
-1 MKFSR
+1 MKISR
-6 QTALTFLSLILILL
+6 HKALTFLSLILILL
-20 GGCKGKDKTELVVL
+20 GGCKSNDKSELVVL

-39 PLKANQIFD
+39 PLKADQILD

-76 LVKKAVKQ
+76 LVKKALQV
-84 YRALA
+84 YRERA
-89 EKEGEDNLKLMGYS
+89 EKEGDNNLKLLGYS

-109 DRRRNLVIHGVTDSD
+109 DRRRNLVIHGVTESD
-124 MELAH
+124 KDLANS
-129 TITSLNQQVL
+129 ITDLNQQVL
-139 KIGDQINDTTMRI
+139 KIGDELNDTTMKI

-162 FALGKND
+162 FGLGKND
-169 SAEMLTKQGFDLA
+169 SAEMLTKLGFDLA

-216 TALEAAKKIG
+216 TALDAAKKVG

-261 LNPDTYEDQ
+261 LDPGSYEDQ
-270 VLIINKAY
+270 VLIINKSY

-285 YKEAQIWINKIKS
+285 YKEAQIWINKIND
-298 VANYPDLQIDFH
+298 VANYPDLQIDYH

-315 QMEHQKLNTSVYLDS
+315 QMEHEKLSTSVYLDS
-330 IKSIWLVYPPDG
+330 IKSIWLAYPPDG

-347 AFIQNALPVN
+347 AFIQNALPLN
-357 PNLITE
+357 SNLISE
-363 KDIRFIDSFVDQSK
+363 KDIKFIDSFVDPSK

-385 IFESIKGVRAQ
+385 IYESIKGVRAQ
-396 SKGDFNE
+396 SKGDLNE

-443 EESNILLEHERTSYL
+443 EESNILLEHERNSYL
-458 WYKLVTAAII
+458 WYRLITAAII

-535 ALNENNFK
+535 ALNESNFK
-543 DQIRELK
+543 EQIRELK

-573 DYSDIQQDFPGVSD
+573 DYSEIQQDFPGVSE

-626 RKKLDIAENWNEIKI
+626 RKKLDISENWNEIKI
-641 NKKNPNLT
+641 NKKNPNLI

>member
-1 MKFSR
+1 MKISR
-6 QTALTFLSLILILL
+6 HKALTFLSLFLILL
-20 GGCKGKDKTELVVL
+20 GGCKSKEKSELVVL
-34 SGGTK
+34 TGGTK
-39 PLKANQIFD
+39 PLKSNQIFD

-76 LVKKAVKQ
+76 LVKKALQV
-84 YRALA
+84 YRKRA
-89 EKEGEDNLKLMGYS
+89 EEEGENNLKLVGYS
-103 KLLESA
+103 KLLESV
-109 DRRRNLVIHGVTDSD
+109 DRRRNLVIHGVTKSD
-124 MELAH
+124 IELANS
-129 TITSLNQQVL
+129 ITDLNQQVL
-139 KIGDQINDTTMRI
+139 KIGDQLNDTTMKI

-162 FALGKND
+162 FGLGKND
-169 SAEMLTKQGFDLA
+169 SAEMLTKLGFDLA
-182 YNSRD
+182 YNNRD

-216 TALEAAKKIG
+216 TALEAAKKVG

-250 QLWNQEFSNKE
+250 QLWNQEFANKE
-261 LNPDTYEDQ
+261 LDPDSYEDQ

-285 YKEAQIWINKIKS
+285 HKEAQIWIKKIKN

-315 QMEHQKLNTSVYLDS
+315 QMEHEKLSTSAYLDS
-330 IKSIWLVYPPDG
+330 IKSIWLAYPPDG
-342 IKKMD
+342 IKKMYV
-347 AFIQNALPVN
+347 FIQHALPGN
-357 PNLITE
+357 SNLLSD
-363 KDIRFIDSFVDQSK
+363 KDIKFIDSFVDQST

-385 IFESIKGVRAQ
+385 IYEFVKGVRAQ
-396 SKGDFNE
+396 SEGDLNE

-434 HIREQQAKL
+434 HIREQQVKL
-443 EESNILLEHERTSYL
+443 EESNILLEHERNSYL
-458 WYKLVTAAII
+458 WYRLVTAAII
-468 LLGLFIIFIIV
+468 LLGIFIIFIIV

-573 DYSDIQQDFPGVSD
+573 DYSEIQLDFPGVSE

-626 RKKLDIAENWNEIKI
+626 RKKLDISENWNEIKI
-641 NKKNPNLT
+641 NKKNPNLI

>member
-1 MKFSR
+1 MKISR
-6 QTALTFLSLILILL
+6 HKALTFLSLILILL
-20 GGCKGKDKTELVVL
+20 GGCKSNDKSELVVL

-39 PLKANQIFD
+39 PLKADQILD

-76 LVKKAVKQ
+76 LVKKALQV
-84 YRALA
+84 YRERA
-89 EKEGEDNLKLMGYS
+89 EKEGDNNLKLLGYS

-109 DRRRNLVIHGVTDSD
+109 DRRRNLVIHGVTESD
-124 MELAH
+124 KDLANS
-129 TITSLNQQVL
+129 ITDLNQQVL
-139 KIGDQINDTTMRI
+139 KIGDELNDTTMKI

-162 FALGKND
+162 FGLGKND
-169 SAEMLTKQGFDLA
+169 SAEMLTKLGFDLA

-216 TALEAAKKIG
+216 TALDAAKKVG

-261 LNPDTYEDQ
+261 LDPGSYEDQ
-270 VLIINKAY
+270 VLIINKSY

-285 YKEAQIWINKIKS
+285 YKEAQIWINKIND
-298 VANYPDLQIDFH
+298 VANYPDLQIDYH

-315 QMEHQKLNTSVYLDS
+315 QMEHEKLSTSLYLDS
-330 IKSIWLVYPPDG
+330 IKSIWLAYPPDG

-347 AFIQNALPVN
+347 AFIQNALPLN
-357 PNLITE
+357 SNLISE
-363 KDIRFIDSFVDQSK
+363 KDIKFIDSFVDPSK

-385 IFESIKGVRAQ
+385 IYESIKGVRAQ
-396 SKGDFNE
+396 SKGDLNE

-443 EESNILLEHERTSYL
+443 EESNILLEHERNSYL
-458 WYKLVTAAII
+458 WYRLITAAII

-535 ALNENNFK
+535 ALNESNFK
-543 DQIRELK
+543 EQIRELK

-573 DYSDIQQDFPGVSD
+573 DYSEIQQDFPGVSE

-626 RKKLDIAENWNEIKI
+626 RKKLDISENWNEIKI
-641 NKKNPNLT
+641 NKKNPNLI

>member
-1 MKFSR
+1 
-6 QTALTFLSLILILL
+6 
-20 GGCKGKDKTELVVL
+20 
-34 SGGTK
+34 
-39 PLKANQIFD
+39 
-48 YLDNK
+48 
-53 KENYERLV
+53 
-61 GVTLFAKVTMRDTSA
+61 
-76 LVKKAVKQ
+76 
-84 YRALA
+84 
-89 EKEGEDNLKLMGYS
+89 MGYS

-109 DRRRNLVIHGVTDSD
+109 DRRRNLVIHGVTKSD
-124 MELAH
+124 IELANS
-129 TITSLNQQVL
+129 ITDLNQQVL
-139 KIGDQINDTTMRI
+139 KIGDQLNDTTMKI

-162 FALGKND
+162 FGLGKND
-169 SAEMLTKQGFDLA
+169 SAEMLTKLGFDLA
-182 YNSRD
+182 YNNRD

-216 TALEAAKKIG
+216 TALDAAKKIG

-250 QLWNQEFSNKE
+250 QLWNQEFENKE
-261 LNPDTYEDQ
+261 LDPDSYEDQ

-285 YKEAQIWINKIKS
+285 HKEAQIWIKKIKN

-315 QMEHQKLNTSVYLDS
+315 QMEHEKLSTSAYLDS
-330 IKSIWLVYPPDG
+330 IKSIWLAYPPDG
-342 IKKMD
+342 IKKMN
-347 AFIQNALPVN
+347 AFIQHALPGN
-357 PNLITE
+357 SNLLSD
-363 KDIRFIDSFVDQSK
+363 KDIKFIDSFVDQST

-385 IFESIKGVRAQ
+385 IYESVKGVRAQ
-396 SKGDFNE
+396 SEGDLNE

-424 SRKSDITEKL
+424 SRKSDITEKI

-443 EESNILLEHERTSYL
+443 EESNILLEHERNSYL
-458 WYKLVTAAII
+458 WYRLVTAAII
-468 LLGLFIIFIIV
+468 LLGIFIIFIIV

-494 ELILEK
+494 ELILDK

-573 DYSDIQQDFPGVSD
+573 DYSEIQLDFPGVSE

-626 RKKLDIAENWNEIKI
+626 RKKLDISENWNEIKI
-641 NKKNPNLT
+641 NKKNPNLI

>member
-6 QTALTFLSLILILL
+6 QTALIFLSLIFILL

-39 PLKANQIFD
+39 PLKTNQIFE

-76 LVKKAVKQ
+76 LIKKAVKQ
-84 YRALA
+84 YRELA

-124 MELAH
+124 VELANS
-129 TITSLNQQVL
+129 ITDINQQVL
-139 KIGDQINDTTMRI
+139 KIGDQLNDTTMKI

-261 LNPDTYEDQ
+261 LNPDSYEDQ

-285 YKEAQIWINKIKS
+285 YKEAQIWINRIPN

-315 QMEHQKLNTSVYLDS
+315 QMEHEKLNTTAYLDS
-330 IKSIWLVYPPDG
+330 IKSIWLTYPPDG

-347 AFIQNALPVN
+347 VFIQHALSIN
-357 PNLITE
+357 SNLISE
-363 KDIRFIDSFVDQSK
+363 KDINFIDSFVDPSK

-385 IFESIKGVRAQ
+385 IYESIKGVRAQ
-396 SKGDFNE
+396 SKGDLNE
-403 AIGHFRKALEI
+403 AIGHFKKALEI

-458 WYKLVTAAII
+458 WYRLVTAAII
-468 LLGLFIIFIIV
+468 LLGLFIIFTIV

-573 DYSDIQQDFPGVSD
+573 DYSDIQQDFSGVSD

>member
-1 MKFSR
+1 MKISR
-6 QTALTFLSLILILL
+6 HKALTFLSLFLILL
-20 GGCKGKDKTELVVL
+20 GGCKSKEKSELVVL
-34 SGGTK
+34 TGGTK
-39 PLKANQIFD
+39 PLKSNQIFD

-76 LVKKAVKQ
+76 LVKKALQV
-84 YRALA
+84 YRKRA
-89 EKEGEDNLKLMGYS
+89 EEEGENNLKLVGYS

-109 DRRRNLVIHGVTDSD
+109 DRRRNLVIHGVTKSD
-124 MELAH
+124 IELANS
-129 TITSLNQQVL
+129 ITDLNQQVL
-139 KIGDQINDTTMRI
+139 KIGDQLNDTTMKI

-162 FALGKND
+162 FGLGKND
-169 SAEMLTKQGFDLA
+169 SAEMLTKLGFDLA

-216 TALEAAKKIG
+216 TALEAAKKVG

-250 QLWNQEFSNKE
+250 QLWNQEFANKE
-261 LNPDTYEDQ
+261 LDPDSYEDQ

-285 YKEAQIWINKIKS
+285 HKEAQIWIKKIKN

-315 QMEHQKLNTSVYLDS
+315 QMEHEKLSTSAYLDS
-330 IKSIWLVYPPDG
+330 IKSIWLAYPPDG
-342 IKKMD
+342 IKKMN
-347 AFIQNALPVN
+347 AFIQHALPGN
-357 PNLITE
+357 SNLLSD
-363 KDIRFIDSFVDQSK
+363 KDIKFIDSFVDQST

-385 IFESIKGVRAQ
+385 IYESVKGVRAQ
-396 SKGDFNE
+396 SKGDLNE

-443 EESNILLEHERTSYL
+443 EESNILLEHERNSYL
-458 WYKLVTAAII
+458 WYRLVTAAII
-468 LLGLFIIFIIV
+468 LLGIFIIFIIV

-573 DYSDIQQDFPGVSD
+573 DYSEIQLDFPGVSE

-626 RKKLDIAENWNEIKI
+626 RKKLDISENWNEIKI
-641 NKKNPNLT
+641 NKKNPNLI

>member
-468 LLGLFIIFIIV
+468 LFGLFIIFIIV

>member
-1 MKFSR
+1 MKISR
-6 QTALTFLSLILILL
+6 HKALTFLSLFLILL
-20 GGCKGKDKTELVVL
+20 GGCKSKEKSELVVL
-34 SGGTK
+34 TGGTK
-39 PLKANQIFD
+39 PLKSNQIFD

-76 LVKKAVKQ
+76 LIKKALQV
-84 YRALA
+84 YRKRA
-89 EKEGEDNLKLMGYS
+89 EEEGENNLKLVGYS

-109 DRRRNLVIHGVTDSD
+109 DRRRNLVIHGVTKSD
-124 MELAH
+124 IELANS
-129 TITSLNQQVL
+129 ITDLNQQVL
-139 KIGDQINDTTMRI
+139 KIGDQLNDTTMKI

-162 FALGKND
+162 FGLGKND
-169 SAEMLTKQGFDLA
+169 SAEMLTKLGFDLA
-182 YNSRD
+182 YNNRD

-216 TALEAAKKIG
+216 TALDAAKKIG

-250 QLWNQEFSNKE
+250 QLWNQEFANKE
-261 LNPDTYEDQ
+261 LDPDSYEDQ

-285 YKEAQIWINKIKS
+285 HKEAQIWIKKIKN

-315 QMEHQKLNTSVYLDS
+315 QMEHEKLSTSAYLDS
-330 IKSIWLVYPPDG
+330 IKSIWLAYPPDG
-342 IKKMD
+342 IKKMN
-347 AFIQNALPVN
+347 AFIQHALPGN
-357 PNLITE
+357 SNLLSD
-363 KDIRFIDSFVDQSK
+363 KDIKFIDSFVDQST

-385 IFESIKGVRAQ
+385 IYESVKGVRAQ
-396 SKGDFNE
+396 SKGDLNE

-443 EESNILLEHERTSYL
+443 EESNILLEHERNSYL
-458 WYKLVTAAII
+458 WYRLVTAAII
-468 LLGLFIIFIIV
+468 LLGIFIIFIIV

-573 DYSDIQQDFPGVSD
+573 DYSEIQLDFPGVSE

-626 RKKLDIAENWNEIKI
+626 RKKLDISENWNEIKI
-641 NKKNPNLT
+641 NKKNPNLI

>member
-1 MKFSR
+1 MRKNKPKG
-6 QTALTFLSLILILL
+6 FLLFSLILFFLI
-20 GGCKGKDKTELVVL
+20 GCNNNEKLDLVVL

-39 PLKANQIFD
+39 PLKKEQLLD

-61 GVTLFAKVTMRDTSA
+61 GVTLFAKVTMRDTTE
-76 LVKKAVKQ
+76 LVKNAVKK
-84 YRALA
+84 YRELA
-89 EKEGEDNLKLMGYS
+89 EQEGDDNPQLLGYS

-109 DRRRNLVIHGVTDSD
+109 DRRKGLVIHGVTSSD
-124 MELAH
+124 LDLAN
-129 TITSLNQQVL
+129 TITAINQQVL

-152 LAITQLSSNY
+152 LAITQLSANY
-162 FALGKND
+162 FGLGKND
-169 SAEMLTKQGFDLA
+169 SAELLTKQGFDLA

-216 TALEAAKKIG
+216 TALDAAKKIG

-243 KNYYDAE
+243 KNFYDAE
-250 QLWNQEFSNKE
+250 QLWNQEFSSKE
-261 LNPDTYEDQ
+261 FNPDLYEDQ

-278 ILQKLGK
+278 ISQKLGK
-285 YKEAQIWINKIKS
+285 YKEAQIWINKIKQ
-298 VANYPDLQIDFH
+298 VANYSDLKIDYH

-315 QMEHQKLNTSVYLDS
+315 QMEHNKVNTSAYLDS
-330 IKSIWLVYPPDG
+330 IKPIWLEYPPDG

-357 PNLITE
+357 ANLLTDNDL
-363 KDIRFIDSFVDQSK
+363 KFIDSFVDPSK

-385 IFESIKGVRAQ
+385 IYETIKGVRAQ
-396 SKGDFNE
+396 SKGDLTGS
-403 AIGHFRKALEI
+403 IVHLRKALEI
-414 KELANIKDGI
+414 NELAKIKDGI

-443 EESNILLEHERTSYL
+443 EESNLLLEHERNSYL
-458 WYKLVTAAII
+458 WYRFITAAII
-468 LLGLFIIFIIV
+468 LLGLFIIFIVV

-489 DLVEK
+489 ALVEK
-494 ELILEK
+494 ELNLEK

-543 DQIRELK
+543 EQIRELK
-550 TESLAIQN
+550 TESMAIQN

-568 DKLLE
+568 DRLLE
-573 DYSDIQQDFPGVSD
+573 DYSEIQNDFPAVSE
-587 LNMTEKRIFVLS
+587 LNITEKRIFVLS

-626 RKKLDIAENWNEIKI
+626 RKKLELVENWSEIKV

>member
-1 MKFSR
+1 MKISR
-6 QTALTFLSLILILL
+6 HKALTFLSLILILL
-20 GGCKGKDKTELVVL
+20 GGCKSNDKSELVVL

-39 PLKANQIFD
+39 PLKADQILD

-76 LVKKAVKQ
+76 LVKKALQV
-84 YRALA
+84 YRERA
-89 EKEGEDNLKLMGYS
+89 EKEGDNNLKLLGYS

-109 DRRRNLVIHGVTDSD
+109 DRRRNLVIHGVTESD
-124 MELAH
+124 KDLANS
-129 TITSLNQQVL
+129 ITDLNQQVL
-139 KIGDQINDTTMRI
+139 KIGDELNDTTMKI

-162 FALGKND
+162 FGLGKND
-169 SAEMLTKQGFDLA
+169 SAEMLTKLGFDLA

-216 TALEAAKKIG
+216 TALDAAKKVG

-250 QLWNQEFSNKE
+250 QLWNQEFTNKE
-261 LNPDTYEDQ
+261 LDPGSYEDQ
-270 VLIINKAY
+270 VLIINKSY

-285 YKEAQIWINKIKS
+285 YKEAQIWINKIND
-298 VANYPDLQIDFH
+298 VANYPDLQIDYH

-315 QMEHQKLNTSVYLDS
+315 QMEHEKLSTSVYLDS
-330 IKSIWLVYPPDG
+330 IKSIWLAYPPDG

-347 AFIQNALPVN
+347 AFIQNALPLN
-357 PNLITE
+357 SNLISE
-363 KDIRFIDSFVDQSK
+363 KDIKFIDSFVDPSK

-385 IFESIKGVRAQ
+385 IYESIKGVRAQ
-396 SKGDFNE
+396 SKGDLNE

-443 EESNILLEHERTSYL
+443 EESNILLEHERNSYL
-458 WYKLVTAAII
+458 WYRLITAAII

-543 DQIRELK
+543 EQIRELK

-573 DYSDIQQDFPGVSD
+573 DYSEIQQDFPGVSE

-626 RKKLDIAENWNEIKI
+626 RKKLDISENWNEIKI
-641 NKKNPNLT
+641 NKKNPNLI

>member
-1 MKFSR
+1 MKISR
-6 QTALTFLSLILILL
+6 HKALTFLSLILILL
-20 GGCKGKDKTELVVL
+20 GGCKSNDKSELVVL
-34 SGGTK
+34 TGGTK
-39 PLKANQIFD
+39 PLKSNQIFD

-76 LVKKAVKQ
+76 LVKKALQV
-84 YRALA
+84 YRKRA
-89 EKEGEDNLKLMGYS
+89 EEEGENNLKLVGYS

-109 DRRRNLVIHGVTDSD
+109 DRRRNLVIHGVTKSD
-124 MELAH
+124 IELANS
-129 TITSLNQQVL
+129 ITDLNQQVL
-139 KIGDQINDTTMRI
+139 KIGDQLNDTTMKI

-162 FALGKND
+162 FGLGKND
-169 SAEMLTKQGFDLA
+169 SAEMLTKLGFDLA

-216 TALEAAKKIG
+216 TALEAAKKVG

-250 QLWNQEFSNKE
+250 QLWNQEFANKE
-261 LNPDTYEDQ
+261 LDPDSYEDQ

-285 YKEAQIWINKIKS
+285 HKEAQIWIKKIKN

-315 QMEHQKLNTSVYLDS
+315 QMENEELSTSAYLDS
-330 IKSIWLVYPPDG
+330 IKSIWLAYPPDG
-342 IKKMD
+342 IKKMNV
-347 AFIQNALPVN
+347 FIQHALPGN
-357 PNLITE
+357 SNLLSD
-363 KDIRFIDSFVDQSK
+363 KDIKFIDSFVDQST

-385 IFESIKGVRAQ
+385 IYESVKGVRAQ
-396 SKGDFNE
+396 SKGDLNE

-443 EESNILLEHERTSYL
+443 EESNILVEHERNSYL
-458 WYKLVTAAII
+458 WYRLVTAAII
-468 LLGLFIIFIIV
+468 LLGIFIIFIIV

-573 DYSDIQQDFPGVSD
+573 DYSEIQLDFPGVSE

-626 RKKLDIAENWNEIKI
+626 RKKLDISENWNEIKI
-641 NKKNPNLT
+641 NKKNPNLI

>member
-1 MKFSR
+1 MKISR
-6 QTALTFLSLILILL
+6 HKALTFLSLFLILL
-20 GGCKGKDKTELVVL
+20 GGCKSKEKSELVVL
-34 SGGTK
+34 TGGTK
-39 PLKANQIFD
+39 PLKSDQIFD

-76 LVKKAVKQ
+76 LVKKALQV
-84 YRALA
+84 YRKRA
-89 EKEGEDNLKLMGYS
+89 EEEGENNLKLVGYS

-109 DRRRNLVIHGVTDSD
+109 DRRRNLVIHGVTKSD
-124 MELAH
+124 IELANS
-129 TITSLNQQVL
+129 ITDLNQQVL
-139 KIGDQINDTTMRI
+139 KIGDQLNDTTMKI

-162 FALGKND
+162 FGLGKND
-169 SAEMLTKQGFDLA
+169 SAEMLTKLGFDLA
-182 YNSRD
+182 YNNRD

-216 TALEAAKKIG
+216 TALDAAKRVG

-243 KNYYDAE
+243 KNFYDAD
-250 QLWNQEFSNKE
+250 QLWNQEFANKE
-261 LNPDTYEDQ
+261 LNPDSYEDQ

-285 YKEAQIWINKIKS
+285 YKEGQIWINKIKI

-315 QMEHQKLNTSVYLDS
+315 HMEHENLNTSLYLDS
-330 IKSIWLVYPPDG
+330 IKAIWLSYPPDG
-342 IKKMD
+342 IKKMNV
-347 AFIQNALPVN
+347 FIQNALPEN
-357 PNLITE
+357 SNLLTD
-363 KDIRFIDSFVDQSK
+363 KDIKFIDSFVDQST

-385 IFESIKGVRAQ
+385 IYESVKGVRAQ
-396 SKGDFNE
+396 SKGDLNE

-443 EESNILLEHERTSYL
+443 EESNILLEHERNSYL
-458 WYKLVTAAII
+458 WYRLVTAAII
-468 LLGLFIIFIIV
+468 LLGIFIIFIIV

-573 DYSDIQQDFPGVSD
+573 DYSEIQLDFPGVSE

-626 RKKLDIAENWNEIKI
+626 RKKLDISENWNEIKI
-641 NKKNPNLT
+641 NKKNPNLI